1 MRIIIKNIKGLIQIL
16 DKSVQRVAGKD
27 MGSTRSLADAWLFI
41 EDGLIADFGEMTNIP
56 IYKDAEIIDAKG
68 KYVLP
73 AWVDSHTHLV
83 FAGSRESEF
92 VDKINGLSYEEIGA
106 RGGGIHNSAALL
118 RHTSE
123 DDLLEQSLKRAREI
137 INTGTGV
144 VEIKSG
150 YGLSTEAEMKM
161 LRVAKKI
168 GELTDLEVKT
178 TFLGAHA
185 IPKDKK
191 REDYIHQ
198 IKFEMLPAIAEAKLA
213 DYCDVFCEQ
222 GFFTAA
228 ETEDICLEALKYGL
242 KPRIHS
248 NQLYNSGG
256 IEVGVKLGALSVDH
270 LEVAGDKE
278 IEVLKDSQVM
288 PTLLPGAAWFL
299 NMPFPLAR
307 KMIEAGLPIAIASDF
322 NPGSS
327 PTGNMPLLLA
337 MACIKMK
344 LFPQE
349 VIHAATINTA
359 SALEL
364 SHRFGS
370 ITKGKVANL
379 IITKAIPSIDYMFYM
394 FGTNHIA
401 EVILKGKRQRIGG

>member
-1 MRIIIKNIKGLIQIL
+1 MSIIIKNIKGLIQIL
-16 DKSVQRVAGKD
+16 DKSTERVSGKD
-27 MGSTRSLADAWLFI
+27 MAKLSSLSNAWLLI
-41 EDGLIADFGEMTNIP
+41 ENGLIADFGEMSQMPSLQNV
-56 IYKDAEIIDAKG
+56 EVIDATG
-68 KYVLP
+68 KFVLP
-73 AWVDSHTHLV
+73 TWVDSHTHLV
-83 FAGSRESEF
+83 FAGSRETEF
-92 VDKINGLSYEEIGA
+92 VDKIKGLSYEEIGA

-118 RHTSE
+118 RQTSE
-123 DDLLEQSLKRAREI
+123 EDLLEQSLKRAKEI
-137 INTGTGV
+137 IATGTGV

-150 YGLSTEAEMKM
+150 YGLTTDAEMKM

-168 GELTDLEVKT
+168 AELTDLEVKT

-185 IPKDKK
+185 IPRDKK
-191 REDYIHQ
+191 REEYIQQ
-198 IKFEMLPAIAEAKLA
+198 IKYEMLPAVAAAKLA
-213 DYCDVFCEQ
+213 DYCDVFCEK
-222 GFFTAA
+222 GFFTAE
-228 ETEDICLEALKYGL
+228 ETEDICREALKYGL
-242 KPRIHS
+242 KPRIHA

-278 IEVLKDSQVM
+278 IAILKDSQVM

-299 NMPFPLAR
+299 NAPFPPAR
-307 KMIEAGLPIAIASDF
+307 KMIEAGLPVAIASDF

-337 MACIKMK
+337 MSCVKMK
-344 LFPQE
+344 MLPQE

-364 SHRFGS
+364 SHKYGS

-379 IITKAIPSIDYMFYM
+379 IITKAIPTVDYMFYM
-394 FGTNHIA
+394 FGTNHID
-401 EVILKGKRQRIGG
+401 EVILKGKRQVE